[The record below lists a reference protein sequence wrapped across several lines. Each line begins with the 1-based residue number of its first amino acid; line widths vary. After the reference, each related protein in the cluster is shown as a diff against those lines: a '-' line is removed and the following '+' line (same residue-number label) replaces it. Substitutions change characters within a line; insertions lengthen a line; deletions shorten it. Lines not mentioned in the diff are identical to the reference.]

1 MDEGASPVLPDAY
14 GLTDRGLVRPVNQD
28 AFLIDPALGLYLV
41 ADGMGG
47 AKAGE
52 RASALAVETVV
63 RHFKEFGPAASLDG
77 AYHAAHAAVHAQAEA
92 DLYCSGMGTTLV
104 GVHIVAG
111 EVHLASA
118 GDSRAYLWADGK
130 LEQLTKDHSWIEE
143 VGRRIGLCEDILKKH
158 PFRHVITMAI
168 GVESL
173 LDVRQL
179 RLEPPPGA
187 RLLLCSDGLH
197 GCVEEK
203 TIAATLGSERSLEFR
218 AHQLIE
224 ASKTA
229 GAPDNVTVVLIDL

>member
-28 AFLIDPALGLYLV
+28 AFLIDEDLGLYLV

-52 RASALAVETVV
+52 KASALALDTVH
-63 RHFKEFGPAASLDG
+63 RHYRELGPSAELDK
-77 AYHAAHAAVHAQAEA
+77 AFHAAHAAVRAHAEA

-104 GVHIVAG
+104 GVHIAAG
-111 EVHLASA
+111 KVHLASA
-118 GDSRAYLWADGK
+118 GDSRAYLWAEGK

-143 VGRRIGLCEDILKKH
+143 VGRRIGLCEDVLKKH

-168 GVESL
+168 GVDSNLE
-173 LDVRQL
+173 VRH
-179 RLEPPPGA
+179 RRFEPPAGS
-187 RLLLCSDGLH
+187 RFLLCSDGLH
-197 GCVEEK
+197 GYVEEE
-203 TIAATLGSERSLEFR
+203 TIAEAMGSERSLESR
-218 AHQLIE
+218 AHQLVE
-224 ASKTA
+224 ASKKA